1 MGNEF
6 EMITGLSNLA
16 LALIELEAYDE
27 ARTQLEQAQQIQ
39 EHLGYCPQL
48 TTVLTNLGIVAN
60 LQGQHGEAEA
70 HFNEGMH
77 GKHGLDNE
85 EKTAFSLIHLGQSYL
100 GLHQY
105 ERARDRFMDTL
116 ELTQKVSLPA
126 LALMA
131 VMGLAEVKAVV
142 GQPEEA
148 LQLLQLPLH
157 HPAAGQQTRQ
167 SAQALITDIE
177 GKLESQVWGTAE
189 TGSPI
194 LSLEE
199 VTTLLLAE

>member
-1 MGNEF
+1 
-6 EMITGLSNLA
+6 
-16 LALIELEAYDE
+16 
-27 ARTQLEQAQQIQ
+27 
-39 EHLGYCPQL
+39 
-48 TTVLTNLGIVAN
+48 
-60 LQGQHGEAEA
+60 
-70 HFNEGMH
+70 MH